1 MALKNIHMS
10 ITQDDYLRI
19 SKLPELES
27 NTQIVTSAPQV
38 NILGGCIPKKRF
50 FIKAF
55 YKKLLSFEILF
66 ENSYQKSKTKK
77 RVKK

>member
-10 ITQDDYLRI
+10 TIQDDSLKI
-19 SKLPELES
+19 CKLPELEL
-27 NTQIVTSAPQV
+27 NTQIVTSAPAV
-38 NILGGCIPKKRF
+38 NSLGVCIPKKRF
-50 FIKAF
+50 SIKAF
-55 YKKLLSFEILF
+55 YKNLLSFEILF